1 MAPGSLPRTC
11 DRLLVAAFVLA
22 ISLPL
27 VATVAGRDDTTSVE
41 EHRTTAP
48 WPALPHDLASLAAW
62 PDAFT
67 KAFADRFVFRGAL
80 VQAQAHVRAHWLASS
95 PTADV
100 WLGRDGWLFYGTDG
114 AVEDATGAR
123 PFTVDELA
131 DWRDTLQHT
140 QDWLD
145 ARGIDYLFVIAPD
158 KHWIYPGELPE
169 GLHRQGPSRVDQLIT
184 ELDQR
189 TSVRFVDLRVP
200 LRQAA
205 LDRLVYHRTDTHWND
220 RGAYEAYREILE
232 RVGPPLG
239 VVPVPAADLE
249 RRAVARGGLDLAR
262 MLGLGST
269 LIEDDLQLQPQP
281 GLARVVEP
289 ADAEP
294 GLMYP
299 RVVTTGAPT
308 GPRAL
313 VFRDSFGS
321 AVIPFLAP
329 HFSRAVF
336 VWQNNFDPA
345 LVEAERPDVVVQEWV
360 TRHLYTATPYDAV
373 ALRGAGRQQ

>member
-1 MAPGSLPRTC
+1 MTPGSLPRAC
-11 DRLLVAAFVLA
+11 DRLLVTAFVLA
-22 ISLPL
+22 TSLPL
-27 VATVAGRDDTTSVE
+27 VATVAGREDAGSVE
-41 EHRTTAP
+41 EYRTSAP
-48 WPALPHDLASLAAW
+48 WPAVPHDLASLAAW

-67 KAFADRFVFRGAL
+67 KAFADRFAFRRDL
-80 VQAQAHVRAHWLASS
+80 VQAQAHVRVQWLASS

-100 WLGRDGWLFYGTDG
+100 WLGRNGWLFYGTDG
-114 AVEDATGAR
+114 AIEDATGTH
-123 PFTVDELA
+123 PFTADELT

-145 ARGIDYLFVIAPD
+145 ARQIGYLFVIAPD
-158 KHWIYPGELPE
+158 KHWIYQSELPG
-169 GLHRQGPSRVDQLIT
+169 GLTRHSASRVDQLVT
-184 ELDQR
+184 ELDLR
-189 TSVRFVDLRVP
+189 TSVRFVDLRAP

-205 LDRLVYHRTDTHWND
+205 SDQRVYHRTDTHWND
-220 RGAYEAYREILE
+220 GGAWVAYREILE
-232 RVGPPLG
+232 RIGPPLG
-239 VVPVPAADLE
+239 VAPVSAEALA
-249 RRAVARGGLDLAR
+249 RRSVTRGGLDLAR

-269 LIEDDLQLQPQP
+269 LLENDVQFEPRGQ
-281 GLARVVEP
+281 ARVVEP
-289 ADAEP
+289 AEAQP

-299 RVVTTGAPT
+299 RVVTEGAPT

-345 LVEAERPDVVVQEWV
+345 IVEAERPDVVVQEWV

-373 ALRGAGRQQ
+373 ALRGASRQQ